1 MRLVFVRHAEST
13 GNAEGRY
20 QGHAEY
26 GLSEAGVVQAERLR
40 DRFVDEDL
48 SPTYSYSSPMIR
60 TSETARIVMEPWPLE
75 TTAIDDLI
83 EVDVG
88 VATGL
93 TAEKFKVK
101 FPELGEWGSS
111 AAQVA

>member
-26 GLSEAGVVQAERLR
+26 GLSETGVVQAERLR

-48 SPTYSYSSPMIR
+48 SPTHSYSSPMIR
-60 TSETARIVMEPWPLE
+60 TSETARIAMEPWPLE
-75 TTAIDDLI
+75 TRSWSM
-83 EVDVG
+83 
-88 VATGL
+88 
-93 TAEKFKVK
+93 KPSKWNQR
-101 FPELGEWGSS
+101 LGRISISGSS
-111 AAQVA
+111 VDAGEPPLPRSPATI